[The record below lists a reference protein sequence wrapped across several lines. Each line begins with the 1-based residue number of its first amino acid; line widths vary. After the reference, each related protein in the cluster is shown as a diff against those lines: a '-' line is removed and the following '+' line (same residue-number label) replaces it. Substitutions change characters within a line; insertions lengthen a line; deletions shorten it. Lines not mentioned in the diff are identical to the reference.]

1 MKQLDE
7 QITFTIGQVS
17 DLKKISTY
25 TLRYYDKQG
34 LLPKVIRD
42 KNGTRHFTDED
53 LQWLDMIR
61 CLKNT
66 GMHLDQIKDFVDSTY
81 QGPETLDQRLDLLN
95 RQVQQIKKTIL
106 QQQHYIEQINQKIK
120 VLNTEKEK
128 RKTQDNE

>member
-42 KNGTRHFTDED
+42 KNGTRHFTNED

-66 GMHLDQIKDFVDSTY
+66 GMNLDQIKDFVDSTY

-95 RQVQQIKKTIL
+95 RQVQQIKITIL
-106 QQQHYIEQINQKIK
+106 EQQHYIEQINQKIK
-120 VLNTEKEK
+120 VLNTEKET

>member
-1 MKQLDE
+1 MKQLDD

-53 LQWLDMIR
+53 LQWLNMIK

-66 GMHLDQIKDFVDSTY
+66 GMHLGQIKDFVDSTY
-81 QGPETLDQRLDLLN
+81 KGSETLDQRITLLN

-106 QQQHYIEQINQKIK
+106 EQQHYIEQINQKIK
-120 VLNTEKEK
+120 VLNTEKET

>member
-1 MKQLDE
+1 MKHVDE
-7 QITFTIGQVS
+7 KITFTIGQVS
-17 DLKKISTY
+17 DLKEISTY

-42 KNGTRHFTDED
+42 KNGTRHFTEED

-66 GMHLDQIKDFVDSTY
+66 GMNLDQIKNFVDSTY
-81 QGPETLDQRLDLLN
+81 QGQETLDQRLELLKG
-95 RQVQQIKKTIL
+95 QVEKIEQTIL
-106 QQQHYIEQINQKIK
+106 EQQSYIKQINKKIK
-120 VLNTEKEK
+120 VLNTEKET